1 LPIERLDLG
10 RRLKLRLITLICR
23 LSGSSAIHLVVE
35 AIEVYGLREVS
46 DHLARP
52 LVDPARARVTLTL

>member
-10 RRLKLRLITLICR
+10 RRLKLRLITLIC